1 MLGELARLP
10 RQRVVVA
17 PHGADLFDGSVRDN
31 VHPDPQVAAHALE
44 VADCSDIPGGPDRS
58 VGEGGRR
65 LSGGQRQ
72 RVALARAV
80 AADPELL
87 VLTDP
92 TTAVDSVT
100 EQHIAER
107 VGRLYGGAPHA
118 PASHRVLV
126 VSDAPAWHVA
136 ADREWGPAEVAALA
150 EAAHSED
157 AADTDTEVSR

>member
-1 MLGELARLP
+1 M
-10 RQRVVVA
+10 
-17 PHGADLFDGSVRDN
+17 
-31 VHPDPQVAAHALE
+31 
-44 VADCSDIPGGPDRS
+44 ADCSDIPGGPDRS

-87 VLTDP
+87 VLIDP

-107 VGRLYGGAPHA
+107 LSALYNDGSGR
-118 PASHRVLV
+118 RVV
-126 VSDAPAWHVA
+126 VISDAPAWQVA
-136 ADREWGPAEVAALA
+136 AASETTAAELLDLV
-150 EAAHSED
+150 SER
-157 AADTDTEVSR
+157 VSR